1 MKPRSSADGVVVAA
15 VRPRTPAAAAGLRA
29 GDRILA
35 INGHALRDAID
46 FQFHGSDDRLALSVE
61 RAGATQALS
70 LARRPGADLGVE
82 LEAPRADEIA
92 TCANK
97 CVFCF
102 IHQLPKG
109 MRKSLYVKDD
119 DFRLSFLH
127 GNYITLTDLQEAEL
141 ARIVEQ
147 RLSPLYV
154 SVHAT
159 DPTLRWELRGRPRVS
174 AEILPRLERLAKA
187 GIRMHAQVVLCPGL
201 NDGVHL
207 ERTVRELAPLYPH
220 VATTAVVPV
229 GLTRHR
235 ERLPALRT
243 LTQREAQ
250 ALVATVAAWQS
261 EFSTRLGSR
270 FVFLGDEVYLQAGA
284 TLPEADAYEG
294 FAVAEDGIGLVR
306 RFEDGVTRALRRRRA
321 AGRPLDVTLVSGT
334 LYAPR
339 LERLVAAIPGAI
351 ARVTAIPNRFFGGT
365 VSVTGLLTGEDIARH
380 LATLG
385 PLGEAVVVPAVALRD
400 RDDVFLDDMT
410 REDLSAALRVPVR
423 VVEPNPRG
431 LVRAVT
437 GSTGVHTGGPGAG
450 PPDPPRAPVASR
462 PCCAP

>member
-1 MKPRSSADGVVVAA
+1 MKPRSSADAVVVAA

-61 RAGATQALS
+61 RAGATRALP

-82 LEAPRADEIA
+82 LEAPRAGEIA

-109 MRKSLYVKDD
+109 MRRSLYVKDD

-127 GNYITLTDLQEAEL
+127 GNYITLSDLDEASFE
-141 ARIVEQ
+141 RIIEQ

-159 DPTLRWELRGRPRVS
+159 DPELRHALLGRPRHS

-187 GIRMHAQVVLCPGL
+187 GIRMHAQIVLCPDL
-201 NDGVHL
+201 NDGAQL
-207 ERTVRELAPLYPH
+207 ERTVRELAPLHPS
-220 VATTAVVPV
+220 VATTAIAPV

-243 LTQREAQ
+243 LTDDEAR
-250 ALVATVAAWQS
+250 ALVATVAAWQR
-261 EFSTRLGSR
+261 EFLEQLGSR

-284 TLPEADAYEG
+284 PLPDADAYEG
-294 FAVAEDGIGLVR
+294 FAIAEDGIGLVR
-306 RFEDGVTRALRRRRA
+306 RFEDGLARTLRRRR
-321 AGRPLDVTLVSGT
+321 PLSVPRDVTLVSGA
-334 LYAPR
+334 LYGPR
-339 LERLVAAIPGAI
+339 PERPLASSPGAI
-351 ARVTAIPNRFFGGT
+351 ARVAAVPNEFFGGS
-365 VSVTGLLTGEDIARH
+365 VSVAGLLTGRDVARH
-380 LATLG
+380 LATL
-385 PLGEAVVVPAVALRD
+385 PALGEAVVVPAVALRE
-400 RDDVFLDDMT
+400 RDGVFLDDMT
-410 REDLSAALRVPVR
+410 CGDLAAALGVPVR
-423 VVEPNPRG
+423 VVEPAPAA
-431 LVRAVT
+431 LLSAV
-437 GSTGVHTGGPGAG
+437 
-450 PPDPPRAPVASR
+450 
-462 PCCAP
+462 CCAP

>member
-1 MKPRSSADGVVVAA
+1 MNNRSSAEGVVVAA

-29 GDRILA
+29 GDRVLA

-46 FQFHGSDDRLALSVE
+46 FQFHGGDERLALSIEREGSRHALRLVR
-61 RAGATQALS
+61 RAGAE
-70 LARRPGADLGVE
+70 LGVE
-82 LEAPRADEIA
+82 LEAPRAAEIA

-127 GNYITLTDLQEAEL
+127 GNYITLTDLDEAEL
-141 ARIVEQ
+141 ERIVEQ

-159 DPTLRWELRGRPRVS
+159 DPRLRWELLGRPRVA

-187 GIRMHAQVVLCPGL
+187 GIRMHAQIVLCPGL
-201 NDGVHL
+201 NDGAHL
-207 ERTVRELAPLYPH
+207 ERTVSELAPLYPH
-220 VATTAVVPV
+220 VATTAIVPV

-243 LTQREAQ
+243 LTDDEARELTAR
-250 ALVATVAAWQS
+250 VATWQGQFL
-261 EFSTRLGSR
+261 ERLGSR
-270 FVFLGDEVYLQAGA
+270 FVFLGDEVYLQAGVP
-284 TLPEADAYEG
+284 LPSAAAYEG

-306 RFEDGVTRALRRRRA
+306 RFEDGVEGALRRRRPA
-321 AGRPLDVTLVSGT
+321 SAPRAVTVISGA

-339 LERLVAAIPGAI
+339 LARLVAAMAGAA
-351 ARVTAIPNRFFGGT
+351 ARVVAVPNHFFGGN
-365 VSVTGLLTGEDIARH
+365 VSVVGLLTGQDIARH
-380 LATLG
+380 LATL
-385 PLGEAVVVPAVALRD
+385 PDLGEAIVVPAVALRD
-400 RDDVFLDDMT
+400 RDGVFLDDMT
-410 REDLSAALRVPVR
+410 PSDLAAAVGVPVR
-423 VVEPNPRG
+423 VVAPEPAA
-431 LVRAVT
+431 LLSAVC
-437 GSTGVHTGGPGAG
+437 SGP
-450 PPDPPRAPVASR
+450 
-462 PCCAP
+462 

>member
-1 MKPRSSADGVVVAA
+1 MNNRSSAEGVVVAA

-29 GDRILA
+29 GDRVLA

-46 FQFHGSDDRLALSVE
+46 FQFHGGDERLALSIEREGSRHALRLVR
-61 RAGATQALS
+61 RAGAE
-70 LARRPGADLGVE
+70 LGVE
-82 LEAPRADEIA
+82 LEAPRAAEIA

-127 GNYITLTDLQEAEL
+127 GNYITLTDLDEAEL
-141 ARIVEQ
+141 ERIVEQ

-159 DPTLRWELRGRPRVS
+159 DPRLRWELLGRPRVA

-187 GIRMHAQVVLCPGL
+187 GIRMHAQIVLCPGL
-201 NDGVHL
+201 NDGAHL
-207 ERTVRELAPLYPH
+207 ERTVSGLAPLYPH
-220 VATTAVVPV
+220 VATTAIVPV

-243 LTQREAQ
+243 LTDDEARELTAR
-250 ALVATVAAWQS
+250 VATWQGQFL
-261 EFSTRLGSR
+261 ERLGSR
-270 FVFLGDEVYLQAGA
+270 FVFLGDEVYLQAGVP
-284 TLPEADAYEG
+284 LPSAAAYEG

-306 RFEDGVTRALRRRRA
+306 RFEDGVEGALRRRRPA
-321 AGRPLDVTLVSGT
+321 SAPRAVTVISGA

-339 LERLVAAIPGAI
+339 LARLVAAMAGAA
-351 ARVTAIPNRFFGGT
+351 ARVVAVPNHFFGGN
-365 VSVTGLLTGEDIARH
+365 VSVAGLLTGQDIARH
-380 LATLG
+380 LATL
-385 PLGEAVVVPAVALRD
+385 PDLGEAIVVPAVALRD
-400 RDDVFLDDMT
+400 RDGVFLDDMT
-410 REDLSAALRVPVR
+410 PSDLAAAVGVPVR
-423 VVEPNPRG
+423 VVAPEPAA
-431 LVRAVT
+431 LLSAVC
-437 GSTGVHTGGPGAG
+437 SGP
-450 PPDPPRAPVASR
+450 
-462 PCCAP
+462 

>member
-82 LEAPRADEIA
+82 LEAPRADEVG

-127 GNYITLTDLQEAEL
+127 GNYITLTDLEEAEL
-141 ARIVEQ
+141 TRIVEQ

-159 DPTLRWELRGRPRVS
+159 DPALRWELLGRPRAS
-174 AEILPRLERLAKA
+174 AEILPRLERLAEA
-187 GIRMHAQVVLCPGL
+187 G
-201 NDGVHL
+201 
-207 ERTVRELAPLYPH
+207 
-220 VATTAVVPV
+220 
-229 GLTRHR
+229 
-235 ERLPALRT
+235 
-243 LTQREAQ
+243 
-250 ALVATVAAWQS
+250 
-261 EFSTRLGSR
+261 
-270 FVFLGDEVYLQAGA
+270 
-284 TLPEADAYEG
+284 AYEG

-306 RFEDGVTRALRRRRA
+306 RFEDGVERARRRRRA
-321 AGRPLDVTLVSGT
+321 AGRPLDVTLVSGS

-339 LERLVAAIPGAI
+339 LARLVASIPGAT
-351 ARVTAIPNRFFGGT
+351 ARVAAVANRFFGGT
-365 VSVTGLLTGEDIARH
+365 VSVAGLLTGEDIARH
-380 LATLG
+380 LATL
-385 PLGEAVVVPAVALRD
+385 PTLGEAVVVPAVALRD
-400 RDDVFLDDMT
+400 RDGVFLDDMSPA
-410 REDLSAALRVPVR
+410 DLAAAVGVPVR
-423 VVEPNPRG
+423 VVEPE
-431 LVRAVT
+431 
-437 GSTGVHTGGPGAG
+437 
-450 PPDPPRAPVASR
+450 PRALLSAVCS
-462 PCCAP
+462 AP